1 MNLWELYAFL
11 ALAFVLGM
19 ILGMEIVLNNFNNK
33 H

>member
-1 MNLWELYAFL
+1 MSLFQFYAFL